1 MLFAEVQHGDSV
13 RNDVSDQRARGL
25 RDQDL
30 AAYARGGDPC
40 RTYHVQP
47 EVALVANVR
56 LTRVKPHA
64 DAHLASR
71 GPAVAAQCALGR
83 DRTGERVTGTRER
96 VEERVA
102 LRVDLGAA
110 GSPEGLSHDP
120 PVIPRDDRIGLV
132 P

>member
-1 MLFAEVQHGDSV
+1 MA
-13 RNDVSDQRARGL
+13 
-25 RDQDL
+25 
-30 AAYARGGDPC
+30 P
-40 RTYHVQP
+40 
-47 EVALVANVR
+47 
-56 LTRVKPHA
+56 
-64 DAHLASR
+64 
-71 GPAVAAQCALGR
+71 QCALGR

-132 P
+132 PQLLQEARRSLDVGEGERDRACVLRHGGTVLIRSTSVGSVAFAHGRTG